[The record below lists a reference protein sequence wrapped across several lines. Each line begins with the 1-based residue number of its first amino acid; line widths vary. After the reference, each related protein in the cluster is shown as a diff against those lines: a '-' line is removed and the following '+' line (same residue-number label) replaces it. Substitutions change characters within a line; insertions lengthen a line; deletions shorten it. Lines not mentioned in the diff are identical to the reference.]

1 MNNKLLLIPLVSLG
15 AIVQLPQGASAEA
28 FLAESLTNPERSLEV
43 SEMPNLSSVDQSVEI
58 RSIATPEVTNDL
70 TNSFQA
76 EVPEASDQMA
86 VQAPDPTIAS
96 ITDSTVAAQSIAAQQ
111 IVTQPI
117 AAKSIAAQPIV
128 QTIAQASDPAAM
140 MTRIPVK
147 IEVGSR
153 GIPPIT
159 SLPERIALPP
169 SGLLPGNFELPI
181 NMVQAVE
188 SSISTSSPITDRLA
202 DPVLSEHLQTVQ
214 TFIVTKPEAMTIPC
228 DSLPTEDCS
237 PMMKPVNPN
246 AYAAKGLSLRS
257 EDPAA
262 NPDSP
267 SALGPIVRERLRMTV
282 DEVQAYRSAYSQN
295 LVAWSN
301 RVRQCMDEKP
311 RMYVLRSDGVQL
323 PVFFNGQE
331 GTLVRNASGQAVCSN

>member
-1 MNNKLLLIPLVSLG
+1 MIMNNKLLLIPLVSLG

-28 FLAESLTNPERSLEV
+28 FFAESLTSPERSLEV

-76 EVPEASDQMA
+76 DVPEASNQMA

-96 ITDSTVAAQSIAAQQ
+96 MADSTVATQPMVVVVA
-111 IVTQPI
+111 TQPI
-117 AAKSIAAQPIV
+117 VPTVAQV
-128 QTIAQASDPAAM
+128 NDPAV
-140 MTRIPVK
+140 MTTTMPVK
-147 IEVGSR
+147 IEVETG
-153 GIPPIT
+153 GIPSIT
-159 SLPERIALPP
+159 DLPSRIALPP
-169 SGLLPGNFELPI
+169 VGLLPGRFELPI
-181 NMVQAVE
+181 NMAQGVD

-214 TFIVTKPEAMTIPC
+214 TFLMTKPEAMTIPC
-228 DSLPTEDCS
+228 DSLQTEDCS
-237 PMMKPVNPN
+237 PMMKPVNPT
-246 AYAAKGLSLRS
+246 AYAAKGRSLRS

-262 NPDSP
+262 NPDRP

-311 RMYVLRSDGVQL
+311 RMYVLRSDGAQL

-331 GTLVRNASGQAVCSN
+331 GTVVRNASDQAVCTN

>member
-15 AIVQLPQGASAEA
+15 AIVQLPQGASAES
-28 FLAESLTNPERSLEV
+28 FKNTERSLEV

-58 RSIATPEVTNDL
+58 RSIATPEAISDL
-70 TNSFQA
+70 PNTLQT
-76 EVPEASDQMA
+76 EVPQAADQIA
-86 VQAPDPTIAS
+86 VQAPDPAIGLTADP
-96 ITDSTVAAQSIAAQQ
+96 TLAT
-111 IVTQPI
+111 
-117 AAKSIAAQPIV
+117 QPIV
-128 QTIAQASDPAAM
+128 QTVAQSSAPSV
-140 MTRIPVK
+140 MTTTIPVE
-147 IEVGSR
+147 IEVGTR

-159 SLPERIALPP
+159 DLPPRIALPP
-169 SGLLPGNFELPI
+169 VGLLPGNFELPI
-181 NMVQAVE
+181 NMGQAVD

-202 DPVLSEHLQTVQ
+202 DPALSEHLQTVQ
-214 TFIVTKPEAMTIPC
+214 TFITTKPEAITIPC
-228 DSLPTEDCS
+228 DSLPTADCS

-267 SALGPIVRERLRMTV
+267 SAIGPIVRERLRMTV

-295 LVAWSN
+295 LVAWSD

-311 RMYVLRSDGVQL
+311 RMYVLRSDGAQL

-331 GTLVRNASGQAVCSN
+331 GTVVRNVSGQAVCTN

>member
-15 AIVQLPQGASAEA
+15 AIVQFPQGASAEA
-28 FLAESLTNPERSLEV
+28 FSADSVKNPGRSLEV
-43 SEMPNLSSVDQSVEI
+43 SEVANLSDLDSSVAV
-58 RSIATPEVTNDL
+58 RSIATPEVTNNL
-70 TNSFQA
+70 TTTLQA
-76 EVPEASDQMA
+76 EVPKAPDQLST
-86 VQAPDPTIAS
+86 QTNDPTIGLTADPVVVS
-96 ITDSTVAAQSIAAQQ
+96 QSIAAQ
-111 IVTQPI
+111 PM
-117 AAKSIAAQPIV
+117 AAQTV
-128 QTIAQASDPAAM
+128 AQANALSGITT
-140 MTRIPVK
+140 TRPVK

-159 SLPERIALPP
+159 DLPARIALPP
-169 SGLLPGNFELPI
+169 VGLLPGNFEFPI
-181 NMVQAVE
+181 NMGQAVD
-188 SSISTSSPITDRLA
+188 SSIATASPITDRLA
-202 DPVLSEHLQTVQ
+202 DPALSEHLQTIQ
-214 TFIVTKPEAMTIPC
+214 TFIATKPEAMTVPC
-228 DSLPTEDCS
+228 DSLPTADCS

-267 SALGPIVRERLRMTV
+267 SAIGPIVRERLRMTV

-295 LVAWSN
+295 LVAWSD

-311 RMYVLRSDGVQL
+311 RMYVLRSDGAQL

-331 GTLVRNASGQAVCSN
+331 GTVVRNGSGQAVCTN

>member
-15 AIVQLPQGASAEA
+15 AIVQFPQGASAEA
-28 FLAESLTNPERSLEV
+28 FSADSVKNPGRSLEV
-43 SEMPNLSSVDQSVEI
+43 SEVANLSDLDSSVAV
-58 RSIATPEVTNDL
+58 RSIATPEVTNNL
-70 TNSFQA
+70 TTTLQA
-76 EVPEASDQMA
+76 EVPKAPDQLST
-86 VQAPDPTIAS
+86 QTNDPTIGLTADPVVVS
-96 ITDSTVAAQSIAAQQ
+96 QSIAAQ
-111 IVTQPI
+111 PM
-117 AAKSIAAQPIV
+117 AAQTV
-128 QTIAQASDPAAM
+128 AQANALSGITT
-140 MTRIPVK
+140 TRPVK

-159 SLPERIALPP
+159 DLPARIALPP
-169 SGLLPGNFELPI
+169 VGLLPGNFEFPI
-181 NMVQAVE
+181 NMGQAVD
-188 SSISTSSPITDRLA
+188 SSIATASPITDRLA
-202 DPVLSEHLQTVQ
+202 DPALSEHLQTIQ
-214 TFIVTKPEAMTIPC
+214 TFIATKPEAMTVPC
-228 DSLPTEDCS
+228 DSLPTADCS

-267 SALGPIVRERLRMTV
+267 SAIGPIVRERLRMTV

-295 LVAWSN
+295 LIAWSD

-311 RMYVLRSDGVQL
+311 RMYVLRSDGAQL

-331 GTLVRNASGQAVCSN
+331 GTVVRNGSGQAVCTN

>member
-28 FLAESLTNPERSLEV
+28 FFAESLTNPERSLEV

-76 EVPEASDQMA
+76 EVPEASDQMS
-86 VQAPDPTIAS
+86 VQAPDPTIVS
-96 ITDSTVAAQSIAAQQ
+96 ITDSTVT
-111 IVTQPI
+111 TQPM
-117 AAKSIAAQPIV
+117 AAQPIV
-128 QTIAQASDPAAM
+128 ATVAQANDPAV
-140 MTRIPVK
+140 MTTTMPVK
-147 IEVGSR
+147 IEVETG
-153 GIPPIT
+153 GISPTTDVP
-159 SLPERIALPP
+159 SRIALPP
-169 SGLLPGNFELPI
+169 VGLLPGNFELPI
-181 NMVQAVE
+181 NMAQVVD

-214 TFIVTKPEAMTIPC
+214 TFLMTKPEAMMTPC
-228 DSLPTEDCS
+228 DSLSREDCS
-237 PMMKPVNPN
+237 PRMKPVNPT

-257 EDPAA
+257 EDPVA

-311 RMYVLRSDGVQL
+311 RMYVLRSDVSSQFSL
-323 PVFFNGQE
+323 MDKKE
-331 GTLVRNASGQAVCSN
+331 R

>member
-1 MNNKLLLIPLVSLG
+1 MIMNNKLLLIPLVSLG

-28 FLAESLTNPERSLEV
+28 FSAESLKNQDRSLEV
-43 SEMPNLSSVDQSVEI
+43 SDRPNLSSVDQSVEI

-70 TNSFQA
+70 TNTFQA
-76 EVPEASDQMA
+76 EVPEPPRQMA
-86 VQAPDPTIAS
+86 VQPNNPTIGLTADPT
-96 ITDSTVAAQSIAAQQ
+96 V
-111 IVTQPI
+111 VTQPI
-117 AAKSIAAQPIV
+117 AAEAIV
-128 QTIAQASDPAAM
+128 QTVAQANALAV
-140 MTRIPVK
+140 MTTTTPVK
-147 IEVGSR
+147 IEVGTR
-153 GIPPIT
+153 GIPPVT
-159 SLPERIALPP
+159 DLPPRIALPP
-169 SGLLPGNFELPI
+169 VGLLPGNFELPI
-181 NMVQAVE
+181 NMEQAVD

-202 DPVLSEHLQTVQ
+202 DPALSEHLQTVQ
-214 TFIVTKPEAMTIPC
+214 TFIATKPEAMTIPC

-267 SALGPIVRERLRMTV
+267 SAIGPIVRERLRMTV

-295 LVAWSN
+295 LVAWSD

-311 RMYVLRSDGVQL
+311 RMYVLRSDGAQL

-331 GTLVRNASGQAVCSN
+331 GTVVRNASGQAVCSSL

>member
-28 FLAESLTNPERSLEV
+28 FFAESLTNPERSLEV

-58 RSIATPEVTNDL
+58 RSIATPEVTNNL
-70 TNSFQA
+70 RNSFQA

-96 ITDSTVAAQSIAAQQ
+96 MADSTVA
-111 IVTQPI
+111 TQPI
-117 AAKSIAAQPIV
+117 VPTV
-128 QTIAQASDPAAM
+128 AQAIDPAATT
-140 MTRIPVK
+140 TRIPVK

-169 SGLLPGNFELPI
+169 SGLLPGSFELPI
-181 NMVQAVE
+181 NMEQIVD
-188 SSISTSSPITDRLA
+188 SSISTSSPITDRLV
-202 DPVLSEHLQTVQ
+202 DPVLAEHLQTVQ
-214 TFIVTKPEAMTIPC
+214 TFIMTKPEAMMIPC
-228 DSLPTEDCS
+228 DSLSREDCS
-237 PMMKPVNPN
+237 SRMKPVNPT

-267 SALGPIVRERLRMTV
+267 SAIGPIVRERLRMTV

-311 RMYVLRSDGVQL
+311 RMYVLRSDGAQL